1 MDYYL
6 RTTNKEDFIQD
17 LQRAGI
23 EIEMEGN
30 YFQDENII
38 IDWIGLIP
46 NTVEVDEEGNI
57 IGEIT
62 YKEGLHVNIRSV
74 NIIDITLFE
83 NTLDVYPEI
92 PYRMFS

>member
-6 RTTNKEDFIQD
+6 RTTDKESFLQD

-23 EIEMEGN
+23 EIEMEEN
-30 YFQDENII
+30 YFQDDKII
-38 IDWIGLIP
+38 IDWIGQIP
-46 NTVEVDEEGNI
+46 NPVETDEEGNL
-57 IGEIT
+57 IGEVT

-74 NIIDITLFE
+74 EPIDVTLFE
-83 NTLDVYPEI
+83 NTQDVYPEI

>member
-6 RTTNKEDFIQD
+6 RTTDKESFLQD

-23 EIEMEGN
+23 EIEEFDN
-30 YFQDENII
+30 YYQDENII
-38 IDWIGLIP
+38 IDWIGLMP
-46 NTVEVDEEGNI
+46 NTIETDEEGNI

-62 YKEGLHVNIRSV
+62 YKAGQHVNIRSV
-74 NIIDITLFE
+74 QPIDVSLFQD
-83 NTLDVYPEI
+83 NQDVYPQI

>member
-6 RTTNKEDFIQD
+6 KTTSKEAFLQD
-17 LQRAGI
+17 LQRVGI

-30 YFQDENII
+30 YFQDDKII
-38 IDWIGLIP
+38 IDWIGQIP
-46 NTVEVDEEGNI
+46 NTIETDEEGNI

-62 YKEGLHVNIRSV
+62 YKAGQHVNIRSV
-74 NIIDITLFE
+74 QPIDVSLFQD
-83 NTLDVYPEI
+83 TQDVYPEQ